1 MLPNYTQG
9 RMTQLN
15 EAFSE
20 SFALDTPLQL
30 GEMISIREASSLL
43 EVSPATVRNWQR
55 HGYLSTTAKP
65 HVARKEVLSLKQKL
79 VSGELDRLQKR
90 ANKKQASGSFVP
102 DEMVMSVEFGRELEL
117 LLTHIKNHS
126 LSMEASLCLL
136 ALKLCTLQQ
145 DAVLQKQADPLKLK
159 SYSGWQRQSLKNELA
174 IWLEDIKLP
183 KAGTKKYLAYVELL
197 NLLSESHQA
206 DTLGIIYQS
215 LLATGEKS
223 KLGSYYTPQDIIVD
237 VLESYGDCGGTLL
250 DPCCGTGHFLL
261 TAVGFG
267 YQTPEHLM
275 GFDTDALSVKIAR
288 LNLLFAFP
296 NKDFVPKIYNLDT
309 LGAKPQQLPE
319 TIDLIAT
326 NPPWGSVNQVSIE
339 QDNNKDNTLFECIQ
353 SGESFSYFLIKCISM
368 LEEGKCL
375 SFILPESILNVKQHA
390 DIRNYVLENCT
401 VLGIHHLGRRFKG
414 VYTPVIRL
422 DLQNKKATK
431 DSYCDVSV
439 ARSKQSLS
447 KQSSSKQSSGRNQA
461 YKVLQSR
468 FANNQHKCF
477 DIFLSPSDEAI
488 IQAFYAKPHTVLKDK
503 AEWALGIVTGD
514 NKKHIST
521 VCEGGMEAIVTG
533 KDIKA
538 FKLAPTQKFIRFENA
553 TFQQVAPEHKY
564 RACEKLIYKFI
575 SKHLVFAYDNEQHV
589 TLNSANCLI
598 PQLPNMPIKVLL
610 ALLNSKPYQFFFE
623 KCFHTHKVLR
633 GDLEVLPLVLLSDA
647 QQSQVIA
654 LVDGILESEDN
665 SIASSIKNINTIV
678 YDALELSTQ
687 QISHIEK

>member
-1 MLPNYTQG
+1 MPSYTLG
-9 RMTQLN
+9 RMTQFN
-15 EAFSE
+15 EAFSD
-20 SFALDTPLQL
+20 SFALDAPLQL
-30 GEMISIREASSLL
+30 GETISIREASSLL

-65 HVARKEVLSLKQKL
+65 HVARREVLSLKQRL

-117 LLTHIKNHS
+117 ILTHIKTHS
-126 LSMEASLCLL
+126 LLMEASLCLL

-159 SYSGWQRQSLKNELA
+159 SYSAWQRQSLKNELA
-174 IWLEDIKLP
+174 LWLEDIKLP

-197 NLLSESHQA
+197 DLLTESHQA

-267 YQTPEHLM
+267 YQTPEHLI
-275 GFDTDALSVKIAR
+275 GFDIDALSVKIAR

-309 LGAKPQQLPE
+309 LGASPQQLPE

-326 NPPWGSVNQVSIE
+326 NPPWGSVNKVSIE
-339 QDNNKDNTLFECIQ
+339 QDTSKEAILFDCIQ
-353 SGESFSYFLIKCISM
+353 SGETFSYFLVKCISM

-401 VLGIHHLGRRFKG
+401 ILGIHHLGRRFKG

-422 DLQNKKATK
+422 DLKNTKVSK
-431 DSYCDVSV
+431 DSYCDISV
-439 ARSKQSLS
+439 TT
-447 KQSSSKQSSGRNQA
+447 SSSATGIIES
-461 YKVLQSR
+461 YKILQSR
-468 FANNQHKCF
+468 FANNQHQCF
-477 DIFLSPSDEAI
+477 DIFLSPYDESI
-488 IQAFYAKPHTVLKDK
+488 INAFYAKPHTVLRDK

-521 VCEGGMEAIVTG
+521 VCEEGMEAIVTG

-538 FKLAPTQKFIRFENA
+538 FKLAPTQKFTRFENA

-575 SKHLVFAYDNEQHV
+575 SKRLVFAYDNEQHV

-598 PQLPNMPIKVLL
+598 PQLLNMPIKVLL

-633 GDLEVLPLVLLSDA
+633 GDLEVLPLVLLSDEQQA
-647 QQSQVIA
+647 QIIA

-665 SIASSIKNINTIV
+665 SSASSIQSINTIV
-678 YDALELSTQ
+678 YEVLELSTQ